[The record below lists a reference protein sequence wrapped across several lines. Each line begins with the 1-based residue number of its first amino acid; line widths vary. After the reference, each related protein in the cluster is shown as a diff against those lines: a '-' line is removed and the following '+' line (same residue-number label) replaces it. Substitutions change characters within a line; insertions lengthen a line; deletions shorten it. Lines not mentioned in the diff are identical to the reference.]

1 MHRIRFK
8 YDEGDVIFVT
18 DASGTAQATHIVA
31 FDAETVA
38 LNAFARFWLTGWLIP
53 AMCR

>member
-31 FDAETVA
+31 FDAETG
-38 LNAFARFWLTGWLIP
+38 LLTLSHGSG
-53 AMCR
+53 